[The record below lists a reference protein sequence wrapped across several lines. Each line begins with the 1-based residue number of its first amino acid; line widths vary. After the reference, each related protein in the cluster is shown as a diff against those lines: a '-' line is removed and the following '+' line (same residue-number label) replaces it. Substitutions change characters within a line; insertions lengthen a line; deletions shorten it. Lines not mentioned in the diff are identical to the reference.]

1 MTPIGTRTH
10 HKTRSYI
17 NLKIVALSFTWKA
30 AVPTYN
36 NLNLVI
42 KRVMD
47 DVDNGAVYSR
57 KNAQSWKCD
66 NCLRR
71 FDLTALSKNKRPQKC
86 TENVSPKWSPRRLP
100 RSVVISKVVIT
111 RRGHR
116 GQLIAGA
123 QAARGRGSGSLLVVL
138 SYNLT

>member
-10 HKTRSYI
+10 HKPRSYI

-57 KNAQSWKCD
+57 NNAQSWKCD
-66 NCLRR
+66 IRLRK
-71 FDLTALSKNKRPQKC
+71 FVFNSFK
-86 TENVSPKWSPRRLP
+86 
-100 RSVVISKVVIT
+100 
-111 RRGHR
+111 
-116 GQLIAGA
+116 
-123 QAARGRGSGSLLVVL
+123 
-138 SYNLT
+138 